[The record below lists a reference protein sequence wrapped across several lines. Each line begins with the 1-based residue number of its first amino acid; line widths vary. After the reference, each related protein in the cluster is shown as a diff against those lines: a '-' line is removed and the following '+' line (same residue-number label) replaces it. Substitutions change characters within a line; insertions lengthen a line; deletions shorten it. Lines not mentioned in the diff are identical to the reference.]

1 MRRSQTIYQ
10 KIWLTCTL
18 LVMLILAS
26 CAPTVTPQAGTP
38 TASAVL
44 TATRSPSATT
54 TPENTPI
61 PTPIP
66 GLEIDPGD
74 LAGIIV
80 RFAHPWVGE
89 TAQDLEDIAREF
101 SQTNPWEIQVEV
113 LSHGGE
119 TALVD
124 ALQDYLV
131 AGEMPGLIAA
141 HPYLLSGF
149 RGDIDLVDLGEYFD
163 DPDWGFTADEKPDI
177 FPVFMTP
184 FTHNGQIWGLPFTPQ
199 ATVLFYN
206 RTWGEALGFSEP
218 PTDLDA
224 FRAQACD
231 AAFANW
237 RDDNPDTD
245 GTGGWMINLDPT
257 VLASWYYA
265 FDGVIPGDDIPS
277 FNHEIGQ
284 ETFNYLWD
292 IKFQGCSWFARQP
305 DPYWYFANRYALFVA
320 ANTEQIPIQASW
332 MDVIGSEDEWD
343 VIGFPGVTGES
354 IVVDG
359 PGLLVTTGSP
369 KDQLAAWLFAK
380 HLLEPEVQAVLVR
393 RLFTLPVRA
402 SAMDLLTD
410 LEAGYP
416 QWAQAAAL
424 VNSVSALPTSDAW
437 GIGQWVLQ
445 DAGFRI
451 LQAES
456 ADVPGLIEQLD
467 AMIVDLTGGTQ

>member
-1 MRRSQTIYQ
+1 MRRSQTINK
-10 KIWLTCTL
+10 KILLICAT

-26 CAPTVTPQAGTP
+26 CAPSVIPEVETP
-38 TASAVL
+38 TSPAVL

-54 TPENTPI
+54 VPENTPT

-66 GLEIDPGD
+66 GLEIDPDG
-74 LAGIIV
+74 LAGIVV
-80 RFAHPWVGE
+80 RFAHPWIGE
-89 TAQDLEDIAREF
+89 TAQQLEDIAREF
-101 SQTNPWEIQVEV
+101 SQTNPWDIRVEV
-113 LSHGGE
+113 LPHGGE

-124 ALQDYLV
+124 ALQAYLV
-131 AGEMPGLIAA
+131 AGETPGLMAA

-149 RGDIDLVDLGEYFD
+149 GDEINLVDLRDYFD
-163 DPDWGFTADEKPDI
+163 DPDWGFAAEEKADI
-177 FPVFMTP
+177 LPVFMAP
-184 FTHNGQIWGLPFTPQ
+184 FSQDDQIWGLPFTPQ

-224 FRAQACD
+224 FRAQTCD

-237 RDDNPDTD
+237 RDGIPDTD

-257 VLASWYYA
+257 VLAGWYDA
-265 FDGVIPGDDIPS
+265 FDGVIPGDGIPS
-277 FNHEIGQ
+277 FNHDIGQ
-284 ETFNYLWD
+284 ETFSYLWD

-320 ANTEQIPIQASW
+320 AKTEQIPIQASW

-359 PGLLVTTGSP
+359 PGLLVTTGTP
-369 KDQLAAWLFAK
+369 EEQLAAWLFAK
-380 HLLEPEVQAVLVR
+380 HLLEPEVQAALVR
-393 RLFTLPVRA
+393 NLFTLPVRA
-402 SAMDLLTD
+402 SAKELLTD
-410 LEAGYP
+410 VAEGYP
-416 QWAQAAAL
+416 QWAQAADL
-424 VNSVSALPTSDAW
+424 VDSASALPVSDAW
-437 GIGQWVLQ
+437 GIAQWVLQ
-445 DAGFRI
+445 DAAFRI

-456 ADVPGLIEQLD
+456 VDVLGLIEQLD
-467 AMIVDLTGGTQ
+467 AMIVDLTGGTP